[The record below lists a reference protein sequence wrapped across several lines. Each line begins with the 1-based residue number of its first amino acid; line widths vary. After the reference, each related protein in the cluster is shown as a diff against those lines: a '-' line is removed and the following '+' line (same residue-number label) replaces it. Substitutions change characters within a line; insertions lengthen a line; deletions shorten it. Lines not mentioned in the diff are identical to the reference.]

1 MPHMQMFCE
10 TKAQQPSEFSDDGMQ
25 MTRLFHENGNVFV
38 LMLLFPNKIKGKKCM
53 GRSRGILFFVESQT
67 HQMTANPGHVFFLCP
82 IVPCPFFVGTPT
94 IIQSQ
99 ECSLGDG
106 YDNQKKNLKVG
117 TMLIDPSCL
126 KMMNQ

>member
-25 MTRLFHENGNVFV
+25 MTRLFHENGNVFG

-53 GRSRGILFFVESQT
+53 SGFDLIYLCEKGWDDLVAYCFLLNPRHIF
-67 HQMTANPGHVFFLCP
+67 QMTANPGHVFSY
-82 IVPCPFFVGTPT
+82 VPCPFFVGTPT

-99 ECSLGDG
+99 ECSLGDV
-106 YDNQKKNLKVG
+106 YDNQKK
-117 TMLIDPSCL
+117 ISR
-126 KMMNQ
+126 